1 MSAKDTNDSNLN
13 TVFSDL
19 RKLLAPYANRLELK
33 KDTESQY
40 YLDSKLPDPKGKPMF
55 FGAAMMK
62 TKFVS
67 FHLMPVY
74 VNPELLVGMSPELK
88 KRMQGKSC
96 FNFKTYDPVLFRE
109 IKALTKSGFD
119 QWKKDKRV

>member
-1 MSAKDTNDSNLN
+1 MTKPDSDNLDA
-13 TVFSDL
+13 VFADL
-19 RKLLAPYANRLELK
+19 RKILAIYAKRLEVK
-33 KDTESQY
+33 TDSESQY
-40 YLDSKLPDPKGKPMF
+40 YLDSKVPGPKGKPMF
-55 FGAAMMK
+55 FGAAMIK

-74 VNPELLVGMSPELK
+74 VNADLLEGISPELN

-96 FNFKTYDPVLFRE
+96 FNFKTRDAALFAE
-109 IKALTKSGFD
+109 LKALTKRSFD

>member
-1 MSAKDTNDSNLN
+1 MSAKEADLDS
-13 TVFSDL
+13 VFSDL
-19 RKLLAPYANRLELK
+19 RAILTPYAKRLDVK
-33 KDTESQY
+33 SDTTTRY
-40 YLDSKLPDPKGKPMF
+40 YLDSKLPDAKGKAVF
-55 FGAAMMK
+55 FGAAMLK

-74 VNPELLVGMSPELK
+74 INTELLKGMSPELK

-96 FNFKTYDPVLFRE
+96 FNFKTKDAALFRE
-109 IKALTKSGFD
+109 LKALTKSSFA